1 MSLAG
6 PTTKRG
12 AETAEYHRAY
22 YEARREKYKESARK
36 WYEANRGRVAARD
49 RAKRASRSPEEK
61 ARRHAVAQDTRRLRE
76 FGLPKGQYAAML
88 KAQGGV
94 CALCGEAE
102 SGRTRLGT
110 PIALH
115 VDHDH
120 TTGQIR
126 ALLCGNCNRAIGH
139 LKDDPALI
147 RKAALYVE
155 AYRAQAR
162 SA

>member
-1 MSLAG
+1 MSLSG

-22 YEARREKYKESARK
+22 YEARKDETRRRARERYA
-36 WYEANRGRVAARD
+36 ANRRAVAERSRAR
-49 RAKRASRSPEEK
+49 RASMSAD
-61 ARRHAVAQDTRRLRE
+61 ARVRRYAKAQDARRLRE
-76 FGLPKGQYAAML
+76 FGLPKGQYSAML

-155 AYRAQAR
+155 AYRVQSR